1 VCNLHAHIYKK
12 DDQVFIENTD
22 ADNEV
27 FVNYRQIDQQAMKK
41 GDVIKIGTAQLQ
53 YYEI

>member
-1 VCNLHAHIYKK
+1 
-12 DDQVFIENTD
+12 
-22 ADNEV
+22 
-27 FVNYRQIDQQAMKK
+27 VNYRQIDQQAMKK